1 MTKAKYTLAKPLL
14 NGILHKSDEKKKKKF
29 LCMSLF
35 SQRHDTLLTSR
46 LSHFDFLILF

>member
-1 MTKAKYTLAKPLL
+1 
-14 NGILHKSDEKKKKKF
+14 
-29 LCMSLF
+29 MSLF